1 MRRQGAKWLSDV
13 FSPGTAATNGQ
24 LTREDV
30 NDGFRW
36 ILGRLPESEAVV
48 DQHMLLRSVADL
60 RSALLRSA
68 EFTLTNKFLRFDEKW
83 VLAPVYA
90 NTFEMWLDL
99 HDQFVSFGC
108 IGESSAPHST
118 PPVYQA
124 TINGQMNEL

>member
-13 FSPGTAATNGQ
+13 FSRGPAATNGQ

-48 DQHMLLRSVADL
+48 DQHMLLRS
-60 RSALLRSA
+60 A

-99 HDQFVSFGC
+99 HNQFVSFGC
-108 IGESSAPHST
+108 IGKSSAPHST